1 MILMLIM
8 MLMRVLCCDVACLI
22 CLSSID
28 INLPTVGIQ
37 CTLIV
42 STVLL
47 VFTIYNLATGTYYLV
62 PVSYTHLTLPTTAYV

>member
-1 MILMLIM
+1 MIMILILMLIM
-8 MLMRVLCCDVACLI
+8 MLMLVLCCDVACLI

-42 STVLL
+42 STVL
-47 VFTIYNLATGTYYLV
+47 FTIYNLATSRSTGNL
-62 PVSYTHLTLPTTAYV
+62 L